1 MNHFH
6 QLLAQTDGVALGDKD
21 NSVEGGGNDEDR
33 KVVRIGQLHVLN
45 NLFLNGFI
53 QIDTVGDGVGK
64 FSKLFR
70 VKIL

>member
-1 MNHFH
+1 MNHLH
-6 QLLAQTDGVALGDKD
+6 QLLAQADGVALGDKD
-21 NSVEGGGNDEDR
+21 NSVEGVGNDEDW
-33 KVVRIGQLHVLN
+33 KVVCIGQLHVLN

-53 QIDTVGDGVGK
+53 QIDNLGDGVGK

>member
-21 NSVEGGGNDEDR
+21 NSVEGVGNDEDR

-70 VKIL
+70 GKIL

>member
-21 NSVEGGGNDEDR
+21 NSVEGVGNDEDR
-33 KVVRIGQLHVLN
+33 KVVCIGQLHVLN

-70 VKIL
+70 VKTL

>member
-21 NSVEGGGNDEDR
+21 NSVEGVGNDEDR
-33 KVVRIGQLHVLN
+33 KVVRIGLLHVLN

>member
-21 NSVEGGGNDEDR
+21 NSVEGVGNDEDR

-70 VKIL
+70 VKTL